1 MKYKEAEV
9 LDILKSLT
17 PNGEEILENWNINK
31 SNTPL
36 DLKEYEYPLFV
47 YSFPLIVE
55 GEKVATI
62 TLAQLYGVN
71 GKNDL
76 MQKYFGHKDFIKSWE
91 SFSHDTYL
99 SCYLTINKD
108 FELPDIVEGLQGGN
122 FTAHDSKGEEFKFT
136 VHYGYPTHEEDSH
149 HYLELDYY
157 FDNDVRIKIDTI
169 KNGWILGKTINQNIE
184 ARKRD
189 TKIEQVVNK

>member
-55 GEKVATI
+55 GDKVATI

-76 MQKYFGHKDFIKSWE
+76 MQKYFGHKDFVMSWK

-99 SCYLTINKD
+99 DCYLTIHKD
-108 FELPDIVEGLQGGN
+108 FELPDIVDGLQGGS
-122 FTAHDSKGEEFKFT
+122 FTAHDSKGKEFKFT
-136 VHYGYPTHEEDSH
+136 VHYGYPNEEDFH

-157 FDNDVRIKIDTI
+157 FDNGVRIKIDKI
-169 KNGWILGKTINQNIE
+169 ENGWLLGKTINKNIE
-184 ARKRD
+184 TRKRD
-189 TKIEQVVNK
+189 NKIEQIIK